1 MFIACIGMTD
11 PTDNPNFTVGYWMRT
26 HHLTV
31 VQYLDESFKV
41 TVFSNGFA
49 QLSLALKQQ

>member
-1 MFIACIGMTD
+1 VFIACIGMTD
-11 PTDNPNFTVGYWMRT
+11 PTDNPNLTVGYWMRT